1 MRVFLIRHGET
12 VHNVAQA
19 WAGTTDSALTNH
31 GMLQIE
37 SLAQSFL
44 TKSIHFDSVYASD
57 LSRARIT
64 AEGICRL
71 QPPKKDGGLITP
83 ILTSDLRE
91 RDFGSWEGVRWQPSS
106 APPHDTNASPGRS
119 GRSTSV
125 EVIEKETTVSMRQ
138 RAFSFL
144 DSHFLPLLFDDSTSK
159 RKVVIVAHGIILRVL
174 WNCLVELFDPMSIS
188 LMPGITAWDGGP
200 AALLSPSWS
209 NTGYMELS
217 IRMKPS
223 PSASPPQRQL
233 TSHELRVAPSSTTD
247 TEVPSSGSPAGDI
260 LLQGWSMKILAVD
273 NKEHLAGLRRTRGG
287 IGSSSH
293 DSRQKRID
301 QFFK

>member
-1 MRVFLIRHGET
+1 MRVYLIRHGET

-37 SLAQSFL
+37 SLAQCFL
-44 TKSIHFDSVYASD
+44 SKSIHFDSIYASD

-71 QPPKKDGGLITP
+71 QPPKKDGGLVTP
-83 ILTSDLRE
+83 VLTSDLRE
-91 RDFGSWEGVRWQPSS
+91 RDFGSWEGVRWQSPSALS
-106 APPHDTNASPGRS
+106 NDPNASS
-119 GRSTSV
+119 GRLGRGTSV
-125 EVIEKETTVSMRQ
+125 EVIEKETTASMRQ

-144 DSHFLPLLFDDSTSK
+144 NSHFLPLLFDDSTSN
-159 RKVVIVAHGIILRVL
+159 RKVAIVAHGIILRVL

-217 IRMKPS
+217 IHTKSKPLV
-223 PSASPPQRQL
+223 SPPQRQL
-233 TSHELRVAPSSTTD
+233 ASHELRVEPSSTTD
-247 TEVPSSGSPAGDI
+247 TEVSSSDSAAGEI
-260 LLQGWSMKILAVD
+260 LLQGWAMKILSVD

-293 DSRQKRID
+293 DSRQKKID
-301 QFFK
+301 QFFR

>member
-12 VHNVAQA
+12 VHNIAQA

-37 SLAQSFL
+37 SLAHTFASN
-44 TKSIHFDSVYASD
+44 SIHFDSVFASD

-64 AEGICRL
+64 AEGICRP
-71 QPPKKDGGLITP
+71 QPPKKDGGLVTP

-91 RDFGSWEGVRWQPSS
+91 RDFGSLEGVRWQSPSTPSIDAS
-106 APPHDTNASPGRS
+106 APPGHSS
-119 GRSTSV
+119 RSTSI
-125 EVIEKETTVSMRQ
+125 EIIEKETTVSMRQ
-138 RAFSFL
+138 RSLSFL
-144 DSHFLPLLFDDSTSK
+144 HSHFLPLLFDDPTAK
-159 RKVVIVAHGIILRVL
+159 RNVAIVAHGIILRVL
-174 WNCLVELFDPMSIS
+174 WNCFVELFDPMSIS
-188 LMPGITAWDGGP
+188 LMPGIAAWEGGP

-209 NTGYMELS
+209 NTGFMELS
-217 IRMKPS
+217 IRMKQSWPS
-223 PSASPPQRQL
+223 PRPQRQI
-233 TSHELRVAPSSTTD
+233 TSQEVRVASSSIVD
-247 TEVPSSGSPAGDI
+247 NEGPSSGSLPGDI

-287 IGSSSH
+287 IGSASY
-293 DSRQKRID
+293 DNRQKRID